1 MVKPIKRKR
10 KMTEEQRAAAAE
22 RLAKARAARGPSKN
36 LSVHESIRD
45 LPDDHTLAPKKVKAW
60 IKEQQLKLRSMKSMK
75 NSTDRKER
83 GAYYVE
89 ETYLNNLQSYLSSG
103 VYKDSRFGADREKLI
118 RYRSVVLAY
127 DKNGMVKRTVGVFY
141 PDIGQEWTQEMDS
154 EYYAGRAIPN
164 KGKVHKARRKSSQ
177 GA

>member
-45 LPDDHTLAPKKVKAW
+45 LPDDHALSPKKVKSW

-75 NSTDRKER
+75 NSADRKER

-118 RYRSVVLAY
+118 RYRSVALAY
-127 DKNGMVKRTVGVFY
+127 DKDGMVKRTVGVYY

-154 EYYAGRAIPN
+154 EYYAGRAVPN
-164 KGKVHKARRKSSQ
+164 KSKVYKTSRKRRQ

>member
-10 KMTEEQRAAAAE
+10 KMTKEQRAAAAE

-75 NSTDRKER
+75 NSSDRKER

-89 ETYLNNLQSYLSSG
+89 ETYLNNLQSYLLYSIL
-103 VYKDSRFGADREKLI
+103 KILI
-118 RYRSVVLAY
+118 LKIILRHFHYL
-127 DKNGMVKRTVGVFY
+127 
-141 PDIGQEWTQEMDS
+141 I
-154 EYYAGRAIPN
+154 
-164 KGKVHKARRKSSQ
+164 
-177 GA
+177 